1 MQKLHNY
8 IENINRLFVTG
19 NAREHSY
26 RGDLQDLLNKIID
39 DKDIVVTNE
48 PARIVNVGAPDY
60 SITKKDIP
68 IGYIEAK
75 DINKPLNSKD
85 YTEQF
90 DRYKNA
96 LDNLIITDYMDF
108 WFYKSGELT
117 NKIKIAKIED
127 NKIVALEENFLL
139 FINNIKSFTTQ
150 ISQTITSP
158 SKLAKMMAGKAR
170 LLQNVIERAII
181 SEDESDANNSL
192 REQLEVFKATLIH
205 DITPESF
212 ADIYAQTIAYGM
224 FAARLHDDTMDT
236 FSRQEAVFL
245 IPKSNPFLRG
255 LFNYVS
261 GAECDDRII
270 WIIDSLAEIFLATDV
285 KKLLDGFSQKS
296 GMNDPIIHFYETF
309 LSEYNPALRKSRG
322 VWYTPQAVVNFI
334 VRACDE
340 VLKDEFD
347 LSDGLSDETKIKIKV
362 DDINSGYTKS
372 GQKIKK
378 ELEVHKVQIL
388 DPATGTGTFLA
399 ETIKFIKKDFW
410 GGSWSSYVEEHL
422 IPRLNGFELLMASYA
437 MAHLKLDLL
446 LLETGYKPSKEQ
458 KRFNIF
464 LTNSLEEHHEQSGN
478 LFASYLANESKEAD
492 RVKKDVPVM
501 VVMGNPPYA
510 VSSSNKNEWIQN
522 LIADYKKDLNERKI
536 NLDDDYIK
544 FIRYGQ
550 HYIEK
555 NGEGILAYISNNSF
569 IDGIIHRQMR
579 KSLLECFDKIY
590 ILDLHGNAKKKE
602 TAPDGSKDENVFD
615 IMQGVSIN
623 IFVKKKQK
631 SKKLA
636 DVYHYDLYGK
646 RDFKY
651 SFLDDNSLKTVKWE
665 KLDYSEPNYF
675 FVKKDFSEQ
684 KEYDKYFKVN
694 ELFLVQGSGIKFRKD
709 NLLVKNNFSK
719 EDVITMINDMNEL
732 SSKEVLSKYS
742 FNETNDWTFE
752 EQKEYFKNYNEEDIR
767 SVLYRPFDYRFTY
780 YPLDKISNM
789 IPRGDSRKGL
799 MKNFF
804 NDNVG
809 LIISKQFSGGQHFVV
824 NITNT
829 LTEITS
835 QPFAPYNINPLYLY
849 PDENSL
855 TSEPVPNFNMDIIKD
870 IEKSLNLNFGNWT
883 FSQRVQ
889 STRVQSLEKAGGTEV
904 PLPKEKIGGSE
915 VLLPKKEFQALDLFD
930 YIYAVLHSPSYR
942 EKYKEF
948 LKIDFPRVP
957 YPKPETFWQLVSL
970 GGKLRSLHLLEDTS
984 LDERIIDIKGEGE
997 LLIKNSLNKKDF
1009 SIEDEKVELRLND
1022 EVSVVNIP
1030 LVAWEFYIGGY
1041 QPAQKWLK
1049 DRVGRVLNRA
1059 DMKHYNRIINALC
1072 KTDLIMKKIDE
1083 VL

>member
-1 MQKLHNY
+1 
-8 IENINRLFVTG
+8 
-19 NAREHSY
+19 
-26 RGDLQDLLNKIID
+26 
-39 DKDIVVTNE
+39 
-48 PARIVNVGAPDY
+48 
-60 SITKKDIP
+60 
-68 IGYIEAK
+68 
-75 DINKPLNSKD
+75 
-85 YTEQF
+85 
-90 DRYKNA
+90 
-96 LDNLIITDYMDF
+96 MDF

-127 NKIVALEENFLL
+127 NKIVAVEENFLL

-205 DITPESF
+205 DITPKSF

-224 FAARLHDDTMDT
+224 FAARLHDETMNT
-236 FSRQEAVFL
+236 FTRQEAVFL

-340 VLKDEFD
+340 VLKVEFD
-347 LSDGLSDETKIKIKV
+347 LSDGLSDETKIRIKV
-362 DDINSGYTKS
+362 DDINAGYTKS

-378 ELEVHKVQIL
+378 EIEVHKVQIL

-569 IDGIIHRQMR
+569 IDGITHRQMR

-590 ILDLHGNAKKKE
+590 ILDLHGNSTKQE
-602 TAPDGSKDENVFD
+602 VSPDGSKDENVFD

-623 IFVKKKQK
+623 IFVKKKSK

-636 DVYHYDLYGK
+636 DVFHYDLYGK

-651 SFLDDNSLKTVKWE
+651 EFLSNNNLKSVNWN
-665 KLDYSEPNYF
+665 KLEYSEPNYF
-675 FVKKDFSEQ
+675 FVKKDFSEIESYENSFKTDELFNIINSGIQTKCDEISINQNLEDLKQNVKYFLNEDIENLKRLFPFKKESSGWNFTNAKNDLLNQ
-684 KEYDKYFKVN
+684 KEINYQKYN
-694 ELFLVQGSGIKFRKD
+694 
-709 NLLVKNNFSK
+709 
-719 EDVITMINDMNEL
+719 
-732 SSKEVLSKYS
+732 
-742 FNETNDWTFE
+742 
-752 EQKEYFKNYNEEDIR
+752 
-767 SVLYRPFDYRFTY
+767 YRPLDYRFIVYTGTSSGF
-780 YPLDKISNM
+780 LG
-789 IPRGDSRKGL
+789 RSRQ
-799 MKNFF
+799 
-804 NDNVG
+804 
-809 LIISKQFSGGQHFVV
+809 IISKHFVNKENFGICLMKQFFQDV
-824 NITNT
+824 PFSHCYITTT
-829 LTEITS
+829 LIDERTMYSNRGGTY
-835 QPFAPYNINPLYLY
+835 FAPLYLY

-855 TSEPVPNFNMDIIKD
+855 TNEPVPNFNMDIIKD

-889 STRVQSLEKAGGTEV
+889 STRVQSLEKAGGT
-904 PLPKEKIGGSE
+904 E

-970 GGKLRSLHLLEDTS
+970 GGKLRSLHLLEDIS

-1009 SIEDEKVELRLND
+1009 SVEDEKVELRLND

-1072 KTDLIMKKIDE
+1072 KTDLIMKKIDK
-1083 VL
+1083 VF

>member
-224 FAARLHDDTMDT
+224 FAARLHDETMNT
-236 FSRQEAVFL
+236 FTRQEAVFL

-334 VRACDE
+334 VSACDE
-340 VLKDEFD
+340 VLKDEFA

-569 IDGIIHRQMR
+569 IDGITHRQMR

-590 ILDLHGNAKKKE
+590 ILDLHGNSKKKE

-623 IFVKKKQK
+623 IFIKKKQK

-651 SFLDDNSLKTVKWE
+651 EFLSENNLKSVNWE

-675 FVKKDFSEQ
+675 FVKKDFTDI
-684 KEYDKYFKVN
+684 KEYEKGFKVD
-694 ELFLVQGSGIKFRKD
+694 ELMNIFVSGIESVRDRLTIHFNKEELKEVVNDFKD
-709 NLLVKNNFSK
+709 LSEEEIAIKYSTEDARDWKISRAK
-719 EDVITMINDMNEL
+719 EDIINNIDNE
-732 SSKEVLSKYS
+732 KC
-742 FNETNDWTFE
+742 W
-752 EQKEYFKNYNEEDIR
+752 QKI
-767 SVLYRPFDYRFTY
+767 SYRPFDIRETFYSGKQNGFVCNGRYNVMKHNLNPNFALQLTNKNRQLSLGY
-780 YPLDKISNM
+780 CFISTFISDRHLLDSAA
-789 IPRGDSRKGL
+789 DS
-799 MKNFF
+799 MKS
-804 NDNVG
+804 
-809 LIISKQFSGGQHFVV
+809 I
-824 NITNT
+824 
-829 LTEITS
+829 
-835 QPFAPYNINPLYLY
+835 PLYLY

-855 TSEPVPNFNMDIIKD
+855 TNEPVPNFNMDIIKD

-883 FSQRVQ
+883 L
-889 STRVQSLEKAGGTEV
+889 VQSL
-904 PLPKEKIGGSE
+904 EKIGGSE

>member
-1 MQKLHNY
+1 MIHNY
-8 IENINRLFVTG
+8 IENINRLFQTG
-19 NAREHSY
+19 DATEHTY
-26 RGDLQDLLNKIID
+26 RGTFEVLLNNIID
-39 DKDIVVTNE
+39 NKDIVVANE
-48 PARIVNVGAPDY
+48 PTRIVNVGAPDY
-60 SITKKDIP
+60 SIKKKDIP

-75 DINKPLNSKD
+75 DIGADDLEGKKKNK
-85 YTEQF
+85 EQF

-117 NKIKIAKIED
+117 NKIAIAKIED
-127 NKIVALEENFLL
+127 DKIVAVEENFLL

-236 FSRQEAVFL
+236 FTRQEAVFL

-261 GAECDDRII
+261 GADCDDRII

-362 DDINSGYTKS
+362 DDINAGYTKS

-378 ELEVHKVQIL
+378 ELEVYKVQIL

-501 VVMGNPPYA
+501 VVMGNPPYSG
-510 VSSSNKNEWIQN
+510 VSSNNIEWIN
-522 LIADYKKDLNERKI
+522 KKIDDYKYINGLYFNERKHWL
-536 NLDDDYIK
+536 NDDYVK
-544 FIRYGQ
+544 FIRYSE
-550 HYIEK
+550 YLINK
-555 NGEGILAYISNNSF
+555 NEEGILAF
-569 IDGIIHRQMR
+569 INPHGFLDNTTFRGMR
-579 KSLLECFDKIY
+579 YHLLKTFDKIY
-590 ILDLHGNAKKKE
+590 TIDLHGNGNKKE
-602 TAPDGSKDENVFD
+602 VAPDGSKDENVFD
-615 IMQGVSIN
+615 IKQGVSIN
-623 IFVKKKQK
+623 IFVKKKSK

-651 SFLDDNSLKTVKWE
+651 SFLDDNSLKTIKWE

-675 FVKKDFSEQ
+675 FVKKDFDELNIYEKFFSVDNLFNIYNTGIMTMADGFILSDT
-684 KEYDKYFKVN
+684 KEILKERLEDFINNNHPEEYFNSKYKLGKNYSKWIIENKNKINIEEANYFKITHRPFDN
-694 ELFLVQGSGIKFRKD
+694 KYSYFSD
-709 NLLVKNNFSK
+709 NLLWRSRKNTTLQYLGHKNIGL
-719 EDVITMINDMNEL
+719 ITAKSNKSNIVDH
-732 SSKEVLSKYS
+732 
-742 FNETNDWTFE
+742 FF
-752 EQKEYFKNYNEEDIR
+752 
-767 SVLYRPFDYRFTY
+767 
-780 YPLDKISNM
+780 ISNFM
-789 IPRGDSRKGL
+789 SEAKTGESTTQSY
-799 MKNFF
+799 NF
-804 NDNVG
+804 
-809 LIISKQFSGGQHFVV
+809 
-824 NITNT
+824 
-829 LTEITS
+829 
-835 QPFAPYNINPLYLY
+835 PLYLY
-849 PDENSL
+849 SDENSL
-855 TSEPVPNFNMDIIKD
+855 TNERTPN
-870 IEKSLNLNFGNWT
+870 LNLEI
-883 FSQRVQ
+883 VKEIE
-889 STRVQSLEKAGGTEV
+889 EKLALKFV
-904 PLPKEKIGGSE
+904 NEKIEDSTTFAPIDI
-915 VLLPKKEFQALDLFD
+915 LD

-970 GGKLRSLHLLEDTS
+970 GGKLRILHLLEDTS
-984 LDERIIDIKGEGE
+984 LDERVIDIKGEGE

-1049 DRVGRVLNRA
+1049 DRVGRVLSRA

-1083 VL
+1083 VAKF

>member
-1 MQKLHNY
+1 
-8 IENINRLFVTG
+8 
-19 NAREHSY
+19 
-26 RGDLQDLLNKIID
+26 
-39 DKDIVVTNE
+39 
-48 PARIVNVGAPDY
+48 
-60 SITKKDIP
+60 
-68 IGYIEAK
+68 
-75 DINKPLNSKD
+75 
-85 YTEQF
+85 
-90 DRYKNA
+90 
-96 LDNLIITDYMDF
+96 
-108 WFYKSGELT
+108 
-117 NKIKIAKIED
+117 
-127 NKIVALEENFLL
+127 
-139 FINNIKSFTTQ
+139 
-150 ISQTITSP
+150 
-158 SKLAKMMAGKAR
+158 
-170 LLQNVIERAII
+170 
-181 SEDESDANNSL
+181 
-192 REQLEVFKATLIH
+192 
-205 DITPESF
+205 
-212 ADIYAQTIAYGM
+212 
-224 FAARLHDDTMDT
+224 
-236 FSRQEAVFL
+236 
-245 IPKSNPFLRG
+245 
-255 LFNYVS
+255 
-261 GAECDDRII
+261 
-270 WIIDSLAEIFLATDV
+270 
-285 KKLLDGFSQKS
+285 
-296 GMNDPIIHFYETF
+296 
-309 LSEYNPALRKSRG
+309 
-322 VWYTPQAVVNFI
+322 
-334 VRACDE
+334 
-340 VLKDEFD
+340 
-347 LSDGLSDETKIKIKV
+347 
-362 DDINSGYTKS
+362 
-372 GQKIKK
+372 
-378 ELEVHKVQIL
+378 
-388 DPATGTGTFLA
+388 
-399 ETIKFIKKDFW
+399 
-410 GGSWSSYVEEHL
+410 
-422 IPRLNGFELLMASYA
+422 MASYA

-569 IDGIIHRQMR
+569 IDGITHRQMR

-675 FVKKDFSEQ
+675 FVKKDFKDI
-684 KEYDKYFKVN
+684 KEYEKGFKLD
-694 ELFLVQGSGIKFRKD
+694 ELFIINNSGVSTDRDSLFLEDNTEILIDRIK
-709 NLLVKNNFSK
+709 NLLSSEYTLEFKNKFNVC
-719 EDVITMINDMNEL
+719 D
-732 SSKEVLSKYS
+732 SSGYPLLKRISGKV
-742 FNETNDWTFE
+742 FNENLII
-752 EQKEYFKNYNEEDIR
+752 NYH
-767 SVLYRPFDYRFTY
+767 YRPFDFK
-780 YPLDKISNM
+780 KIYFDNTIISRPAKEVTKHINNNLLLI
-789 IPRGDSRKGL
+789 IPRQVNTDFHHIFVSKLICDS
-799 MKNFF
+799 
-804 NDNVG
+804 
-809 LIISKQFSGGQHFVV
+809 
-824 NITNT
+824 NITSSAR
-829 LTEITS
+829 L
-835 QPFAPYNINPLYLY
+835 FGAGRLFPLYLY

-855 TSEPVPNFNMDIIKD
+855 TNETVPNFNMGIIKD

-883 FSQRVQ
+883 L
-889 STRVQSLEKAGGTEV
+889 VQSLENSGGT
-904 PLPKEKIGGSE
+904 E
-915 VLLPKKEFQALDLFD
+915 VLLPKDEFQALDLFD

-1009 SIEDEKVELRLND
+1009 SVEDEKVELRLND

>member
-224 FAARLHDDTMDT
+224 FAARLHDDTMNT

-255 LFNYVS
+255 LFNYIS

-522 LIADYKKDLNERKI
+522 LIADYKKDLNEKNI
-536 NLDDDYIK
+536 QPLSDDYIK

-602 TAPDGSKDENVFD
+602 VSPDGSKDENVFD

-623 IFVKKKQK
+623 IFIKKKQK

-665 KLDYSEPNYF
+665 KLDYSKPNYF
-675 FVKKDFSEQ
+675 FVKKDFTDI
-684 KEYDKYFKVN
+684 KEYEKGFKISD
-694 ELFLVQGSGIKFRKD
+694 LFILKNAGSATGKDALFVDETKENLIKKL
-709 NLLVKNNFSK
+709 NIENI
-719 EDVITMINDMNEL
+719 E
-732 SSKEVLSKYS
+732 
-742 FNETNDWTFE
+742 FNENNIVKYNYRVFDNH
-752 EQKEYFKNYNEEDIR
+752 YF
-767 SVLYRPFDYRFTY
+767 LYDNKLIQRLRE
-780 YPLDKISNM
+780 N
-789 IPRGDSRKGL
+789 L
-799 MKNFF
+799 MKNFRF
-804 NDNVG
+804 ENIA
-809 LIISKQFSGGQHFVV
+809 LISTKILSSQSYYHSFLTKLISDRCVISNKGQEANYLF
-824 NITNT
+824 
-829 LTEITS
+829 
-835 QPFAPYNINPLYLY
+835 PLYLY

-855 TSEPVPNFNMDIIKD
+855 TNEPVPNFNMDIIKD

-970 GGKLRSLHLLEDTS
+970 GAKLRSLHLLEDTS

-1009 SIEDEKVELRLND
+1009 SVENAQVELRLND

-1083 VL
+1083 LL

>member
-623 IFVKKKQK
+623 IFIKKKQK

-651 SFLDDNSLKTVKWE
+651 SFLDDNSLKTIKWE

-675 FVKKDFSEQ
+675 FVKKDFKDI
-684 KEYDKYFKVN
+684 KEYEKSFKID
-694 ELFLVQGSGIKFRKD
+694 ELFLKFGPGVETGKD
-709 NLLVKNNFSK
+709 DLFVDFEYNKLETTFSEISNNKLVAFSKYKIENKKSFFLKNNMTPANSLMTLILWGHVAQIF
-719 EDVITMINDMNEL
+719 L
-732 SSKEVLSKYS
+732 SFYV
-742 FNETNDWTFE
+742 
-752 EQKEYFKNYNEEDIR
+752 
-767 SVLYRPFDYRFTY
+767 
-780 YPLDKISNM
+780 
-789 IPRGDSRKGL
+789 
-799 MKNFF
+799 NFF
-804 NDNVG
+804 F
-809 LIISKQFSGGQHFVV
+809 IHFDVR
-824 NITNT
+824 
-829 LTEITS
+829 LESSTS
-835 QPFAPYNINPLYLY
+835 SCY
-849 PDENSL
+849 D
-855 TSEPVPNFNMDIIKD
+855 
-870 IEKSLNLNFGNWT
+870 
-883 FSQRVQ
+883 
-889 STRVQSLEKAGGTEV
+889 
-904 PLPKEKIGGSE
+904 
-915 VLLPKKEFQALDLFD
+915 
-930 YIYAVLHSPSYR
+930 
-942 EKYKEF
+942 
-948 LKIDFPRVP
+948 
-957 YPKPETFWQLVSL
+957 
-970 GGKLRSLHLLEDTS
+970 
-984 LDERIIDIKGEGE
+984 
-997 LLIKNSLNKKDF
+997 
-1009 SIEDEKVELRLND
+1009 
-1022 EVSVVNIP
+1022 
-1030 LVAWEFYIGGY
+1030 
-1041 QPAQKWLK
+1041 
-1049 DRVGRVLNRA
+1049 
-1059 DMKHYNRIINALC
+1059 
-1072 KTDLIMKKIDE
+1072 
-1083 VL
+1083 

>member
-224 FAARLHDDTMDT
+224 FAARLHDETMNT
-236 FSRQEAVFL
+236 FTRQEAVFL

-569 IDGIIHRQMR
+569 IDGITHRQMR

-602 TAPDGSKDENVFD
+602 VSPDGSKDENVFD

-623 IFVKKKQK
+623 IFIKKKQK

-651 SFLDDNSLKTVKWE
+651 EFLDENNLKTIKWE

-675 FVKKDFSEQ
+675 FVKKDFTDI
-684 KEYDKYFKVN
+684 KEYEKGFKVD
-694 ELFLVQGSGIKFRKD
+694 EL
-709 NLLVKNNFSK
+709 
-719 EDVITMINDMNEL
+719 MN
-732 SSKEVLSKYS
+732 
-742 FNETNDWTFE
+742 
-752 EQKEYFKNYNEEDIR
+752 I
-767 SVLYRPFDYRFTY
+767 
-780 YPLDKISNM
+780 
-789 IPRGDSRKGL
+789 
-799 MKNFF
+799 
-804 NDNVG
+804 
-809 LIISKQFSGGQHFVV
+809 FVHH
-824 NITNT
+824 
-829 LTEITS
+829 
-835 QPFAPYNINPLYLY
+835 
-849 PDENSL
+849 
-855 TSEPVPNFNMDIIKD
+855 
-870 IEKSLNLNFGNWT
+870 W
-883 FSQRVQ
+883 
-889 STRVQSLEKAGGTEV
+889 
-904 PLPKEKIGGSE
+904 
-915 VLLPKKEFQALDLFD
+915 
-930 YIYAVLHSPSYR
+930 H
-942 EKYKEF
+942 
-948 LKIDFPRVP
+948 
-957 YPKPETFWQLVSL
+957 
-970 GGKLRSLHLLEDTS
+970 
-984 LDERIIDIKGEGE
+984 
-997 LLIKNSLNKKDF
+997 
-1009 SIEDEKVELRLND
+1009 
-1022 EVSVVNIP
+1022 
-1030 LVAWEFYIGGY
+1030 
-1041 QPAQKWLK
+1041 
-1049 DRVGRVLNRA
+1049 
-1059 DMKHYNRIINALC
+1059 
-1072 KTDLIMKKIDE
+1072 
-1083 VL
+1083 

>member
-1 MQKLHNY
+1 MDKQIRNSTAEFLIFTSQNKEDS
-8 IENINRLFVTG
+8 IEVKVFEESVWLTQTMIAQLFDKGRTTITEHLKNIFESEELDEKSVCREFRHTANDGKTYNTKYYNLDAIISVGYRVNSKKANWEEQTG
-19 NAREHSY
+19 DATEHTY
-26 RGDLQDLLNKIID
+26 RGTFEVLLNNIID
-39 DKDIVVTNE
+39 NKDIVVANE
-48 PARIVNVGAPDY
+48 PTRIVNVGAPDY
-60 SITKKDIP
+60 SIKKKDIP

-75 DINKPLNSKD
+75 DIGADDLEGKKKNK
-85 YTEQF
+85 EQF

-96 LDNLIITDYMDF
+96 FDNLIITDYMDF

-224 FAARLHDDTMDT
+224 FAARLHDDTMNT
-236 FSRQEAVFL
+236 FTRQEAVFL

-270 WIIDSLAEIFLATDV
+270 WIIDSLAKIFLATDV

-340 VLKDEFD
+340 VLKVEFD

-362 DDINSGYTKS
+362 DDINSGYTKA

-510 VSSSNKNEWIQN
+510 VSSSNKNE
-522 LIADYKKDLNERKI
+522 
-536 NLDDDYIK
+536 
-544 FIRYGQ
+544 
-550 HYIEK
+550 
-555 NGEGILAYISNNSF
+555 
-569 IDGIIHRQMR
+569 
-579 KSLLECFDKIY
+579 
-590 ILDLHGNAKKKE
+590 
-602 TAPDGSKDENVFD
+602 
-615 IMQGVSIN
+615 
-623 IFVKKKQK
+623 
-631 SKKLA
+631 
-636 DVYHYDLYGK
+636 
-646 RDFKY
+646 
-651 SFLDDNSLKTVKWE
+651 
-665 KLDYSEPNYF
+665 
-675 FVKKDFSEQ
+675 
-684 KEYDKYFKVN
+684 
-694 ELFLVQGSGIKFRKD
+694 
-709 NLLVKNNFSK
+709 
-719 EDVITMINDMNEL
+719 
-732 SSKEVLSKYS
+732 
-742 FNETNDWTFE
+742 
-752 EQKEYFKNYNEEDIR
+752 
-767 SVLYRPFDYRFTY
+767 
-780 YPLDKISNM
+780 
-789 IPRGDSRKGL
+789 
-799 MKNFF
+799 
-804 NDNVG
+804 
-809 LIISKQFSGGQHFVV
+809 
-824 NITNT
+824 
-829 LTEITS
+829 
-835 QPFAPYNINPLYLY
+835 
-849 PDENSL
+849 
-855 TSEPVPNFNMDIIKD
+855 
-870 IEKSLNLNFGNWT
+870 
-883 FSQRVQ
+883 
-889 STRVQSLEKAGGTEV
+889 
-904 PLPKEKIGGSE
+904 
-915 VLLPKKEFQALDLFD
+915 
-930 YIYAVLHSPSYR
+930 
-942 EKYKEF
+942 
-948 LKIDFPRVP
+948 
-957 YPKPETFWQLVSL
+957 
-970 GGKLRSLHLLEDTS
+970 
-984 LDERIIDIKGEGE
+984 
-997 LLIKNSLNKKDF
+997 
-1009 SIEDEKVELRLND
+1009 
-1022 EVSVVNIP
+1022 
-1030 LVAWEFYIGGY
+1030 
-1041 QPAQKWLK
+1041 
-1049 DRVGRVLNRA
+1049 
-1059 DMKHYNRIINALC
+1059 
-1072 KTDLIMKKIDE
+1072 
-1083 VL
+1083 

>member
-224 FAARLHDDTMDT
+224 FAARLHDETMNT
-236 FSRQEAVFL
+236 FTRQEAVFL

-347 LSDGLSDETKIKIKV
+347 LSDGLSDETKIRIKV

-522 LIADYKKDLNERKI
+522 LIADYKKNLNERKI

-569 IDGIIHRQMR
+569 IDGITHRQMR

-623 IFVKKKQK
+623 IFIKKKQK

-646 RDFKY
+646 RDLKY
-651 SFLDDNSLKTVKWE
+651 EFLDQNNLKTIKWE

-675 FVKKDFSEQ
+675 FVKKDFADI
-684 KEYDKYFKVN
+684 KEYEKN
-694 ELFLVQGSGIKFRKD
+694 WLFLIEAVTSHGPVDHKRYGELNTLFQNCTAG
-709 NLLVKNNFSK
+709 LVFVSAFPDTKTY
-719 EDVITMINDMNEL
+719 V
-732 SSKEVLSKYS
+732 KYS
-742 FNETNDWTFE
+742 GVIAWE
-752 EQKEYFKNYNEEDIR
+752 
-767 SVLYRPFDYRFTY
+767 
-780 YPLDKISNM
+780 
-789 IPRGDSRKGL
+789 
-799 MKNFF
+799 
-804 NDNVG
+804 
-809 LIISKQFSGGQHFVV
+809 
-824 NITNT
+824 
-829 LTEITS
+829 
-835 QPFAPYNINPLYLY
+835 
-849 PDENSL
+849 
-855 TSEPVPNFNMDIIKD
+855 
-870 IEKSLNLNFGNWT
+870 
-883 FSQRVQ
+883 
-889 STRVQSLEKAGGTEV
+889 TEV
-904 PLPKEKIGGSE
+904 WMADNPSHMIHFNGSR
-915 VLLPKKEFQALDLFD
+915 FMG
-930 YIYAVLHSPSYR
+930 
-942 EKYKEF
+942 
-948 LKIDFPRVP
+948 P
-957 YPKPETFWQLVSL
+957 Y
-970 GGKLRSLHLLEDTS
+970 
-984 LDERIIDIKGEGE
+984 
-997 LLIKNSLNKKDF
+997 
-1009 SIEDEKVELRLND
+1009 
-1022 EVSVVNIP
+1022 
-1030 LVAWEFYIGGY
+1030 
-1041 QPAQKWLK
+1041 
-1049 DRVGRVLNRA
+1049 
-1059 DMKHYNRIINALC
+1059 
-1072 KTDLIMKKIDE
+1072 
-1083 VL
+1083 

>member
-170 LLQNVIERAII
+170 LLQNVIERAIK

-340 VLKDEFD
+340 VLKSEFD

-458 KRFNIF
+458 KRFNVF

-510 VSSSNKNEWIQN
+510 VSSSNKNDWIQN

-569 IDGIIHRQMR
+569 IDGITHRQMR

-590 ILDLHGNAKKKE
+590 ILDLHGNSTKQE
-602 TAPDGSKDENVFD
+602 VSSDGSKDENVFD

-623 IFVKKKQK
+623 IFIKKKSK

-651 SFLDDNSLKTVKWE
+651 NFLSDNNLKSVNWN
-665 KLDYSEPNYF
+665 KLEYSEPNYF
-675 FVKKDFSEQ
+675 FVKKDFSEI
-684 KEYDKYFKVN
+684 ESYENSFKTN
-694 ELFLVQGSGIKFRKD
+694 ELFNIVNSGIQTKRDKLNIHFLEDDAKNTLNFLKEKSKIEIINKYELPKD
-709 NLLVKNNFSK
+709 GRDWELDLAIKDISNNDVVIFK
-719 EDVITMINDMNEL
+719 E
-732 SSKEVLSKYS
+732 
-742 FNETNDWTFE
+742 
-752 EQKEYFKNYNEEDIR
+752 Q
-767 SVLYRPFDYRFTY
+767 YRPFDYRYSFYTGNSKGIVA
-780 YPLDKISNM
+780 YPRN
-789 IPRGDSRKGL
+789 
-799 MKNFF
+799 
-804 NDNVG
+804 
-809 LIISKQFSGGQHFVV
+809 IISKHFINKENFAICLMKQFFQDVAYNHCL
-824 NITNT
+824 ITNVLVDERT
-829 LTEITS
+829 MYSNRGGTYVL
-835 QPFAPYNINPLYLY
+835 PMYLY
-849 PDENSL
+849 QDENSL
-855 TSEPVPNFNMDIIKD
+855 TNERTPN
-870 IEKSLNLNFGNWT
+870 LNLEI
-883 FSQRVQ
+883 VKEIE
-889 STRVQSLEKAGGTEV
+889 EKLGLKFV
-904 PLPKEKIGGSE
+904 NEKIEDSTTFAPIDI
-915 VLLPKKEFQALDLFD
+915 LD

-1009 SIEDEKVELRLND
+1009 SVEDEKVELRLND

>member
-26 RGDLQDLLNKIID
+26 RGDLQDLLNKIIN

-127 NKIVALEENFLL
+127 DKIVALEENFLL

-224 FAARLHDDTMDT
+224 FAARLHDETMNT
-236 FSRQEAVFL
+236 FTRQEAVFL

-340 VLKDEFD
+340 VLKVEFD

-501 VVMGNPPYA
+501 VVMGNPPY
-510 VSSSNKNEWIQN
+510 SGHSSNKNDFIDKLLE
-522 LIADYKKDLNERKI
+522 DYKKESDGRKLQEKNPKWLN
-536 NLDDDYIK
+536 DDYVK
-544 FIRYGQ
+544 FIRYSES
-550 HYIEK
+550 YIEK
-555 NGEGILAYISNNSF
+555 NQEGILGFITNNSYINNPTF
-569 IDGIIHRQMR
+569 RGMR
-579 KSLLECFDKIY
+579 YHLLKTFDKIY
-590 ILDLHGNAKKKE
+590 IIDLHGDSKKKE

-615 IMQGVSIN
+615 IMQGVAI
-623 IFVKKKQK
+623 IIAIKKKQK

-636 DVYHYDLYGK
+636 ELYLCDIYGK
-646 RDFKY
+646 RDYKY
-651 SFLDDNSLKTVKWE
+651 EFLIENSLKSLPFE
-665 KLDYSEPNYF
+665 KIEFKEP
-675 FVKKDFSEQ
+675 DF
-684 KEYDKYFKVN
+684 YFKSQNFQKLIEYEKNFKIN
-694 ELFLVQGSGIKFRKD
+694 ELFTINSAGIVTARDGLVIDENEHKLKDRILNFYEDKEMILKENENFKIDKIRNNFTFDEKYIKIISHRIFDNKFIYYHSPFIERDRFNVMRHFNKNNLGIAISRQCQDDWKHIFISKNITDLNLTGTAGKFGSGY
-709 NLLVKNNFSK
+709 LC
-719 EDVITMINDMNEL
+719 
-732 SSKEVLSKYS
+732 
-742 FNETNDWTFE
+742 
-752 EQKEYFKNYNEEDIR
+752 
-767 SVLYRPFDYRFTY
+767 
-780 YPLDKISNM
+780 
-789 IPRGDSRKGL
+789 
-799 MKNFF
+799 
-804 NDNVG
+804 
-809 LIISKQFSGGQHFVV
+809 
-824 NITNT
+824 
-829 LTEITS
+829 
-835 QPFAPYNINPLYLY
+835 PLYLY

-855 TSEPVPNFNMDIIKD
+855 TNEPVPNFNMDIIKD

-883 FSQRVQ
+883 L
-889 STRVQSLEKAGGTEV
+889 VQSLEKIGGTEV
-904 PLPKEKIGGSE
+904 PLPKEKAGESE

-930 YIYAVLHSPSYR
+930 YIYAVLHSPNYR

-1009 SIEDEKVELRLND
+1009 SVEDEKVELRLND

-1083 VL
+1083 VF

>member
-8 IENINRLFVTG
+8 IENINRLFQTG
-19 NAREHSY
+19 DATEHTY
-26 RGDLQDLLNKIID
+26 RGTFEVLLNNIID
-39 DKDIVVTNE
+39 NKDIVVANE
-48 PARIVNVGAPDY
+48 PTRIVNVGAPDY
-60 SITKKDIP
+60 SIKKKDIP

-75 DINKPLNSKD
+75 DIGADDLEGKKKNK
-85 YTEQF
+85 EQF

-108 WFYKSGELT
+108 WLYKSGELT

-224 FAARLHDDTMDT
+224 FAARLHDETMNT
-236 FSRQEAVFL
+236 FTRQEAVFL

-270 WIIDSLAEIFLATDV
+270 WIIDSLAEIFLATDI

-340 VLKDEFD
+340 VLKDEFA

-362 DDINSGYTKS
+362 DDHDAGYTKT
-372 GQKIKK
+372 GQKRQK
-378 ELEVHKVQIL
+378 EIEVHKVQVL

-446 LLETGYKPSKEQ
+446 LMETGYKPTKEQ
-458 KRFNIF
+458 KRFNVF
-464 LTNSLEEHHEQSGN
+464 LTNSLESHHEHTGS
-478 LFASYLANESKEAD
+478 LFASYLANESKAAD
-492 RVKKDVPVM
+492 RVKKEVPVM
-501 VVMGNPPYA
+501 VVMGNPPY
-510 VSSSNKNEWIQN
+510 SGESSNKNDFIDKLLE
-522 LIADYKKDLNERKI
+522 DYKKESDGRKLQEKNSKWLN
-536 NLDDDYIK
+536 DDYVK
-544 FIRYGQ
+544 FIRYSES
-550 HYIEK
+550 YIEK
-555 NGEGILAYISNNSF
+555 NQEGILAFITNNSYINNPTF
-569 IDGIIHRQMR
+569 RGMR
-579 KSLLECFDKIY
+579 YHLLSTFDKIY
-590 ILDLHGNAKKKE
+590 IINLHGDSKKKE
-602 TAPDGSKDENVFD
+602 VCPDGSKDENVFD
-615 IMQGVSIN
+615 IMQGVAI
-623 IFVKKKQK
+623 IIGIKKKTK

-636 DVYHYDLYGK
+636 KLFMYDLYGK

-651 SFLDDNSLKTVKWE
+651 EFLSENSLKN
-665 KLDYSEPNYF
+665 LDFKQIKFSEPNFYF
-675 FVKKDFSEQ
+675 ERRNDKLENNYLDSIDLNLLFPINGVGITTAHDKFVIDDSKSVLIERYEQFKAFDPKSTNLYKKFEVKEKKGWNIIDGWNNLQ
-684 KEYDKYFKVN
+684 KIENIESLIQPISYRLFDDKYIIYEDK
-694 ELFLVQGSGIKFRKD
+694 LVWRTTRQIGKHFINDKDNIGLVVPRQSQNDWKHIFISKKIIEFNLTSTAGKFGSG
-709 NLLVKNNFSK
+709 
-719 EDVITMINDMNEL
+719 
-732 SSKEVLSKYS
+732 
-742 FNETNDWTFE
+742 
-752 EQKEYFKNYNEEDIR
+752 
-767 SVLYRPFDYRFTY
+767 
-780 YPLDKISNM
+780 
-789 IPRGDSRKGL
+789 GL
-799 MKNFF
+799 F
-804 NDNVG
+804 
-809 LIISKQFSGGQHFVV
+809 
-824 NITNT
+824 
-829 LTEITS
+829 
-835 QPFAPYNINPLYLY
+835 PLYLY

-855 TSEPVPNFNMDIIKD
+855 TNERTPN
-870 IEKSLNLNFGNWT
+870 LNLEI
-883 FSQRVQ
+883 VK
-889 STRVQSLEKAGGTEV
+889 EI
-904 PLPKEKIGGSE
+904 KEKLGLNFVNE
-915 VLLPKKEFQALDLFD
+915 KEQNSTTFAPIDILD
-930 YIYAVLHSPSYR
+930 YIYAVLHSPNYR
-942 EKYKEF
+942 ETYKEF

-957 YPKPETFWQLVSL
+957 YPDIKTFWQLVAL
-970 GGKLRSLHLLEDTS
+970 GGRLRALHLLEDDS
-984 LDERIIDIKGEGE
+984 LNDRIIDIQGESE
-997 LLIKNSLNKKDF
+997 LLITNKLNKKDF
-1009 SIEDEKVELRLND
+1009 TIEDEKVTLKLND
-1022 EVSVVNIP
+1022 EISIGAKVELFSSFSFTNFRFNFSSISFTISRFRFGVLSFVK
-1030 LVAWEFYIGGY
+1030 EFSSGY
-1041 QPAQKWLK
+1041 K
-1049 DRVGRVLNRA
+1049 
-1059 DMKHYNRIINALC
+1059 YNGN
-1072 KTDLIMKKIDE
+1072 K
-1083 VL
+1083 

>member
-224 FAARLHDDTMDT
+224 FAARLHDETMNT
-236 FSRQEAVFL
+236 FTRQEAVFL

-522 LIADYKKDLNERKI
+522 LIADYKKNLNERNI
-536 NLDDDYIK
+536 QPLSDDYIK

-590 ILDLHGNAKKKE
+590 ILDLHGNSKKKE

-623 IFVKKKQK
+623 IFIKKKQK

-651 SFLDDNSLKTVKWE
+651 SFLDDNSLKTIKWE

-675 FVKKDFSEQ
+675 FVKKD
-684 KEYDKYFKVN
+684 
-694 ELFLVQGSGIKFRKD
+694 
-709 NLLVKNNFSK
+709 
-719 EDVITMINDMNEL
+719 
-732 SSKEVLSKYS
+732 
-742 FNETNDWTFE
+742 
-752 EQKEYFKNYNEEDIR
+752 
-767 SVLYRPFDYRFTY
+767 
-780 YPLDKISNM
+780 
-789 IPRGDSRKGL
+789 
-799 MKNFF
+799 
-804 NDNVG
+804 
-809 LIISKQFSGGQHFVV
+809 
-824 NITNT
+824 
-829 LTEITS
+829 
-835 QPFAPYNINPLYLY
+835 
-849 PDENSL
+849 
-855 TSEPVPNFNMDIIKD
+855 VP
-870 IEKSLNLNFGNWT
+870 S
-883 FSQRVQ
+883 
-889 STRVQSLEKAGGTEV
+889 
-904 PLPKEKIGGSE
+904 
-915 VLLPKKEFQALDLFD
+915 
-930 YIYAVLHSPSYR
+930 
-942 EKYKEF
+942 
-948 LKIDFPRVP
+948 
-957 YPKPETFWQLVSL
+957 
-970 GGKLRSLHLLEDTS
+970 
-984 LDERIIDIKGEGE
+984 
-997 LLIKNSLNKKDF
+997 
-1009 SIEDEKVELRLND
+1009 
-1022 EVSVVNIP
+1022 
-1030 LVAWEFYIGGY
+1030 
-1041 QPAQKWLK
+1041 
-1049 DRVGRVLNRA
+1049 
-1059 DMKHYNRIINALC
+1059 
-1072 KTDLIMKKIDE
+1072 
-1083 VL
+1083 